1 MKNRLLAFGLS
12 VLFIV
17 GAMIGWRALHAAPSA
32 PGAGGMEQLETR
44 GEKADAHGDSDEEGS
59 AKVTLTEAQRK
70 NAQLGMGIAG
80 PRKIKKVLPLF
91 GRVEAN
97 EEHMQRVVPRFPG
110 VVRAVNKRLGDK
122 VEKGE
127 LLATVESNESL
138 RTYEIVSEIAGTV
151 IQKELTVGEFVRD
164 DKAIFVIADLS
175 TVWADLSVYRQDFAL
190 LREGLQVRVQPDE
203 GTEPIWGTI
212 AYLSPF
218 GAEGTQTMLARVVV
232 PNPKGDLKPG
242 LFVNAQAVTGEVDA
256 PVAVKLSALQTIKDK
271 TVVFVKEGNVYEARE
286 IEPGE
291 QDGEFL
297 EIISGLLPGD
307 EYVAENSFILK
318 AEIEKS
324 EAKDID

>member
-17 GAMIGWRALHAAPSA
+17 GAISPGGPSTPLRPLPERAEWSNWRPAAKRPM
-32 PGAGGMEQLETR
+32 PTGIPTR
-44 GEKADAHGDSDEEGS
+44 KAS

-97 EEHMQRVVPRFPG
+97 EEHMERVVPRFPG

-218 GAEGTQTMLARVVV
+218 GAEGTQTMLARAVV

>member
-17 GAMIGWRALHAAPSA
+17 GAIAWRALHATPSA
-32 PGAGGMEQLETR
+32 PRAGGMEQLETR
-44 GEKADAHGDSDEEGS
+44 GEKADARGDSDEEGS

-70 NAQLGMGIAG
+70 NAQLGMEVAG

-164 DKAIFVIADLS
+164 DKAIFVIADLR

-203 GTEPIWGTI
+203 DTEPIWGTI

-218 GAEGTQTMLARVVV
+218 GAEGTQTMLARAVV